1 MNEKGCNRHY
11 YFHLGY
17 YEGLTYH
24 GELDDKEAF
33 IIKGEKIS
41 ERNES
46 MIAKFTMADKEK
58 QECYAKKKEKL
69 FPDIQSFSLQTQYPG
84 LLLGIGDLHNSGI
97 EGEIMAGFS
106 LDYVTGLPIIPGSS
120 IKGVLRAAFLL
131 GNGIVIREMLADLC
145 KCNMEKLS
153 ISSLI
158 TSIFGSLES
167 VDERKNRDV
176 FFDAWMM
183 LEEKKNAKDSFKCLG
198 LDSITPHRQTDL
210 LELAEPVPLTFLKVL
225 PEVRF
230 KFNFLLHDTE
240 LVSEDGEKI
249 TILESQTKKEL
260 FQELLCTFGI
270 GAKTNVGYGVLK
282 AQNDG

>member
-24 GELDDKEAF
+24 GKSDDKEDF
-33 IIKGEKIS
+33 IIKGGKIS

-120 IKGVLRAAFLL
+120 IKGVLRAAFSL
-131 GNGIVIREMLADLC
+131 GNGMVIREMLADLC
-145 KCNMEKLS
+145 NCDMEKLS
-153 ISSLI
+153 IENLI
-158 TSIFGSLES
+158 AAIFGSLES
-167 VDERKNRDV
+167 GDQRENRDV

-183 LEEKKNAKDSFKCLG
+183 LEKKKNTAESFKCLG
-198 LDSITPHRQTDL
+198 LDFITPHRQTDL
-210 LELAEPVPLTFLKVL
+210 LEFENPVPLTFLKVL

-230 KFNFLLHDTE
+230 NFSFLLHDTE

-249 TILESQTKKEL
+249 TTLESQTKKEL

-270 GAKTNVGYGVLK
+270 GAKTNVGYGVLR
-282 AQNDG
+282 A